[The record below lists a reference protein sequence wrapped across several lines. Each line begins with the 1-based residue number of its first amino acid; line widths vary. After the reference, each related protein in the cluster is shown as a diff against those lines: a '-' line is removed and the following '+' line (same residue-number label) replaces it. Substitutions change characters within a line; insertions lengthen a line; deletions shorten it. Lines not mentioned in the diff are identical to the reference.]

1 MVVLAVDDMREAPKY
16 ETFLRPILDRLKKI
30 DGRASVSIMTNK
42 IDPTLPRLQDWLKEG
57 VSLEVHSIDH
67 PCPYFNSGDFPKAKS
82 TYDRCVELMSAIPG
96 NHPVA
101 FRMPC
106 CDSLNTPSPRF
117 WEEIFNKTTEHGR
130 FLTMD
135 SSVFNI
141 TTPNDPSLPREL
153 VIDPDGRQKFKKF
166 VPFESF
172 VNTIEDYP
180 YPYVIGKLCWEMPCV
195 TPSDWQAQNINKP
208 MNPSTVADMKS
219 AIDVTV
225 LKRGGFFLVYHPHGW
240 IASNF
245 LSFREC
251 QERIDKNMLGGQSIR
266 AEDGRDNG
274 VRLIDLNNDGF
285 IDVVIGNDKLKQTR
299 LWSPKT
305 NSWIVGDFP
314 VVIDAKTHFGIVTSS
329 GNVSL
334 IKPDAAFTFDGEK
347 WIEEKAL
354 LAGLDGVPFEA
365 VRLRDLNNDGRC
377 ELIVG
382 SPTQSA
388 VFEYHPGERRWIKLP
403 FSLPEG
409 TSIVDANGHDAG
421 LRFVDVNEDGFD
433 DVLFSNE
440 TGSSLHLFVSMQ
452 KGWDKKVE
460 IGIAPAISRNGTNN
474 GAWIHSRGL
483 WVANEN
489 TDKLP
494 NLVDRKYFNDMM
506 ASVEPTAR
514 SPQASLKSLPST
526 GALMES
532 SGSSRWAII
541 PSALTEK
548 ARPAAACAI
557 SKIPTATAS
566 TTNPRSSSTA
576 SVIPT
581 ACSPGKK
588 ACSSLPRRTSFM
600 PRTLTATARPT
611 KSKNSSPASSR
622 VIPSIA

>member
-1 MVVLAVDDMREAPKY
+1 MRALLLLFLTATTVFAADGNRLAYLDETDPYYVSRTFPKLTTPQWIGEEGVEAVIVLAVDDMREAPKY

-30 DGRASVSIMTNK
+30 DGRAGVSIMTNK
-42 IDPTLPRLQDWLKEG
+42 IDPTLPKLQEWIKEG

-67 PCPYFNSGDFPKAKS
+67 PCPFFNSNDFAKAKS
-82 TYDRCVELMSAIPG
+82 TYDRCVELMSAVPG

-141 TTPNDPSLPREL
+141 TTPNDPTLPREL
-153 VIDPDGRQKFKKF
+153 VIDADGRQKFKKF

-180 YPYVIGKLCWEMPCV
+180 YPYIIGKLCWEMPCV

-208 MNPSTVADMKS
+208 MNPGTVSDMKS

-240 IASNF
+240 IANSQVVELIDHAVARHGKKVKF

-266 AEDGRDNG
+266 AENGADNG

-285 IDVVIGNDKLKQTR
+285 IDVVIGNEKVKQTR
-299 LWSPKT
+299 VWSPKT
-305 NSWIVGDFP
+305 NSWIAGDFP
-314 VVIDAKTHFGIVTSS
+314 TVVDAKTHFGIINSE
-329 GNVSL
+329 GNVSIL
-334 IKPDAAFTFDGEK
+334 KPNGAFTFDGQK
-347 WIEEKAL
+347 WIEDPTL
-354 LAGLDGVPFEA
+354 LAGLDGVSFEA
-365 VRLRDLNNDGRC
+365 VRLRDLDKDGRC

-388 VFEYHPGERRWIKLP
+388 VYQYHPGEHRWIKRAFALP
-403 FSLPEG
+403 QG

-433 DVLFSNE
+433 DVLFSNDK
-440 TGSSLHLFVSMQ
+440 TSSLHLFESMQ
-452 KGWDKKVE
+452 TGWTKKVDV
-460 IGIAPAISRNGTNN
+460 GQLPVISKSGTSN

-483 WVANEN
+483 WVVNEN

-494 NLVDRKYFNDMM
+494 NFADRKYFNDML
-506 ASVEPTAR
+506 ATAEPAPK
-514 SPQASLKSLPST
+514 SADASLK
-526 GALMES
+526 
-532 SGSSRWAII
+532 
-541 PSALTEK
+541 
-548 ARPAAACAI
+548 
-557 SKIPTATAS
+557 
-566 TTNPRSSSTA
+566 
-576 SVIPT
+576 
-581 ACSPGKK
+581 
-588 ACSSLPRRTSFM
+588 
-600 PRTLTATARPT
+600 
-611 KSKNSSPASSR
+611 
-622 VIPSIA
+622 